1 MIETLLTNLGLSGS
15 AGLNAYLP
23 PLILGAMHH
32 ADLITLQEPYDTLAA
47 YPVIAVLA
55 VLLLIEMVVDKLP
68 AIDSANDI
76 IQSFVRPTSGAIVS
90 LVNASGQNSQVDP
103 TALAVI
109 TILSGGAAAF
119 GVHAMKATI
128 RPGVTLT
135 TGGLGNMVV
144 SFLEDVVSVTV
155 SLFAI
160 LLPVII
166 PVFMASTIAIAGWW
180 WWDMRRVKTY
190 FGQKAKRKR
199 EEALLG

>member
-1 MIETLLTNLGLSGS
+1 
-15 AGLNAYLP
+15 
-23 PLILGAMHH
+23 
-32 ADLITLQEPYDTLAA
+32 
-47 YPVIAVLA
+47 LA